1 MNQQYIGN
9 IYNIFLDVLS
19 KKDGFSVGEKLTA
32 VEKLLNK
39 KRNFYSTDK
48 EIYEAMEKYVKQDED
63 IDEPF
68 ETEEAFVGFVEVMTN
83 NTDKVLTFGVGKF
96 YNK

>member
-63 IDEPF
+63 TDEPF